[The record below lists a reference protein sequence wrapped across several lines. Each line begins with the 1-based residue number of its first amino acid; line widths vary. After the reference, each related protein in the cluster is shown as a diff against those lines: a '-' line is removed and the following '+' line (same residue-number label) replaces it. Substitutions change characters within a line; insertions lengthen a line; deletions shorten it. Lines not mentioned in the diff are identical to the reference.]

1 MAYRKNTI
9 KYLPIISPPIP
20 RRTDAV
26 SGVTAMPNNSA
37 ANAGIKNI
45 IAPNTKDRTA
55 AIKRKADRFIVDN
68 SNKYSFYPVSTS
80 KRSIEI

>member
-1 MAYRKNTI
+1 
-9 KYLPIISPPIP
+9 
-20 RRTDAV
+20 
-26 SGVTAMPNNSA
+26 MPNNSA

-45 IAPNTKDRTA
+45 IAPNTKDRIA